1 MAPGAEASRTGV
13 RVIRTVRIPVRDGVR
28 LAATLYM
35 PEAEGRYP
43 ALLEYLPYRKD
54 DMSWADAGPHHYFA
68 AHGYVG
74 VRLDVRGTGSSEG
87 LTSDEYSTAEQ
98 LDAVD
103 AIAWLA
109 AQPWCT
115 GAVGMFGISYG
126 GFTSLQAATHAPP
139 ALKAIIPM
147 HASDDRYTDDCHYG
161 GGVLRDY
168 DTGRYGNRMLGWNA
182 LPPDPEVVG
191 PDWERIW
198 EARLHGNEPWLL
210 QWLRHQAD
218 GPYWRSGSVRPDYAR
233 IRCPVFAIGGFR
245 DGYVNAPLRLIR
257 HCRVPVKVLIGP
269 WPHQRPHVAR
279 PGPRIDWLHEARRWW
294 DHWLKGIDTGIMAE
308 PPVTLYVQ
316 DYDPPRTI
324 RDLTQGYWRS
334 EPTWPPPGAAS
345 IGFELRAQGQMVATD
360 RGGACAVSKEPDEWD
375 PIPTV
380 AHVGLTG
387 GIFSAGG
394 VPFGLPL
401 DQRAE
406 EGYSLVYTT
415 APLSRP
421 IEVAGQPRLRLRV
434 ASDAPV
440 ATLVAKLCDVA
451 PDGTSA
457 LVTRSLLNLSRHRS
471 HTEPEAL
478 TPGRPYDVDLEFD
491 CTAWRF
497 AAGHRVRLDLAGA
510 DWPTVWP
517 TPHPAPLRVSRT
529 TARLELMTLAPSTL
543 PAPRF
548 GDPPPLPTLADVKP
562 ETPRQEVILDQM
574 AEHIRIRGRIGRELS
589 LPWGTTVRE
598 FREMES
604 ILEPGES
611 PRASSRGTG
620 GVVLHRADVT
630 VEVRTALRVDA
641 GPTALDVRL
650 QLDVLRD
657 GKELFHRTWEETI
670 ERRLL

>member
-1 MAPGAEASRTGV
+1 MPAADPDTPLAAVKVV
-13 RVIRTVRIPVRDGVR
+13 RAVRIPVRDGIR

-35 PEAEGRYP
+35 PAAEGRYP
-43 ALLEYLPYRKD
+43 ALLESLPYRKD

-68 AHGYVG
+68 ARGYVG

-87 LTSDEYSTAEQ
+87 VTGDEYSAAEQ
-98 LDAVD
+98 QDAVD

-139 ALKAIIPM
+139 ALRAILPM

-161 GGVLRDY
+161 GGSLRDY

-191 PDWERIW
+191 ADWERIW
-198 EARLHGNEPWLL
+198 DARLRGNEPWLL
-210 QWLRHQAD
+210 EWLRHQVD
-218 GPYWRSGSVRPDYAR
+218 GPYWRSGSVRPDYGR

-245 DGYVNAPLRLIR
+245 DGYVNAPLRLLQ
-257 HCRVPVKVLIGP
+257 HCQAPVKVLLGP

-324 RDLTQGYWRS
+324 RDTTTGYWRS
-334 EPTWPPPGAAS
+334 EPTWPPPGATRLRFGLGSQGRLLPAESGTAS
-345 IGFELRAQGQMVATD
+345 P
-360 RGGACAVSKEPDEWD
+360 AVEPDEWD
-375 PIPTV
+375 PIPAV
-380 AHVGLTG
+380 AQAGLAG

-401 DQRAE
+401 DQRAD

-415 APLSRP
+415 APLSAP
-421 IEVAGQPRLRLRV
+421 IEVAGQPRLSLRV

-457 LVTRSLLNLSRHRS
+457 LVTRSLLNLTHHRS
-471 HTEPEAL
+471 HAEPEPLA
-478 TPGRPYDVDLEFD
+478 PERPYDVELELD

-497 AAGHRVRLDLAGA
+497 AAGHRIRLDLAAA

-517 TPHPAPLRVSRT
+517 PPHPAGLRVLRSGG
-529 TARLELMTLAPSTL
+529 RLELMALGPPTL

-548 GDPPPLPTLADVKP
+548 AEPPSLPTLADVTV
-562 ETPRQEVILDQM
+562 ETPRQEAVLDQM
-574 AEHIRIRGRIGRELS
+574 AEEIRIRGRIGRELT
-589 LPWGTTVRE
+589 LPWGTAVQE

-604 ILEPGES
+604 VLGGGEAPS
-611 PRASSRGTG
+611 VSSRGTG
-620 GVVLHRADVT
+620 GVLLRRPDVT

-641 GPTALDVRL
+641 TPSAFDLHLELDVK
-650 QLDVLRD
+650 RD
-657 GKELFHRTWEETI
+657 GAALFHRTWNETI
-670 ERRLL
+670 ERRLM